1 MILQFIYFIC
11 SILLLWKGSEW
22 IVDSGSSLAKKLG
35 LSELIIGLTII
46 AFGTSAPEFAV
57 TISAAL
63 EGNGDISVGN
73 IIGSNIFNIGF
84 ILGLTCLIKPITT
97 SMNVIKRD
105 GLFLLFSSLL
115 VAIFLNSNT
124 FEIYESII
132 MVLALV
138 LYMIV
143 LFFQKQTIEE
153 HKVDNSHNS
162 FLTILFLLF
171 GFISIFLGGEL
182 LINSSVYFAKIFGL
196 SDWVISVTI
205 IAAGTSAPELF
216 ASLTAIK
223 YAKHGMAI
231 GALLGSDIYNLLGVL
246 GIAGII
252 NPNITIDSEA
262 MTSIVY
268 LIFTIT
274 MVIIFMRTNFKISRS
289 EGFILLLISI
299 YRWYSLFITY

>member
-1 MILQFIYFIC
+1 MILHLFFFIC
-11 SILLLWKGSEW
+11 SILLLWKGSDW
-22 IVDSGSSLAKKLG
+22 IVSSGASLAKKLG

-84 ILGLTCLIKPITT
+84 ILGLTCLIRPIST
-97 SMNVIKRD
+97 SMRVIKRD
-105 GLFLLFSSLL
+105 GLFLLVSSLL
-115 VAIFLNSNT
+115 VGLFLYSNT
-124 FEIYESII
+124 LEIYESMI
-132 MVLALV
+132 MVLL
-138 LYMIV
+138 LSFYIMI
-143 LFFQKQTIEE
+143 LFFQKQSIEE
-153 HKVDNSHNS
+153 HSIHNDGKT
-162 FLTILFLLF
+162 LTIILFLLL
-171 GFISIFLGGEL
+171 GFIFIFSGGEL
-182 LINSSVYFAKIFGL
+182 LISSSIYFAKLFGL

-223 YAKHGMAI
+223 HSKHGMAI

-252 NPNITIDSEA
+252 NPNIVIDNEA
-262 MTSIVY
+262 ITSITY
-268 LIFTIT
+268 LIFTI
-274 MVIIFMRTNFKISRS
+274 VVVVIFMRTNFKISRN
-289 EGFILLLISI
+289 EGLILLLISI
-299 YRWYSLFITY
+299 YRWYSLFIT